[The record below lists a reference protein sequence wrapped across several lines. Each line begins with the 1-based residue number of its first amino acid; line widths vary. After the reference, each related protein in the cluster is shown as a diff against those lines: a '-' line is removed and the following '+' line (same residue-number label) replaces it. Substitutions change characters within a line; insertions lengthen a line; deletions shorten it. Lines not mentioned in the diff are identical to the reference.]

1 MSHYSNC
8 CWPPVPPPH
17 SLFQFLLGL
26 LAAPSPLSPSTLPF
40 CPAPNNSSLT
50 SYQPTL
56 LTAFHS
62 FFLPKCICQMDKPLC
77 IVWGTQHSWALSQS
91 APPNCFSSHHLDVLL
106 PGQTPK
112 PLSQPLLPLESLW
125 FGRSPLPDG
134 GCREIELVAH
144 TKVEA
149 VLGSCSFE
157 IISHQQLQDCGFIYL
172 LKHQCPLISQGPG
185 YKLSTC

>member
-1 MSHYSNC
+1 MSRYSNC
-8 CWPPVPPPH
+8 CWTPVPPPH

-56 LTAFHS
+56 LTHFHS

-77 IVWGTQHSWALSQS
+77 IVGGTQHSWALSQS
-91 APPNCFSSHHLDVLL
+91 VPPNCFSSHHLDVLL
-106 PGQTPK
+106 PGQNPK

-125 FGRSPLPDG
+125 FGRKCLTRWGMQRNKACCSYRG
-134 GCREIELVAH
+134 GNSLGEL
-144 TKVEA
+144 
-149 VLGSCSFE
+149 
-157 IISHQQLQDCGFIYL
+157 
-172 LKHQCPLISQGPG
+172 LI
-185 YKLSTC
+185 